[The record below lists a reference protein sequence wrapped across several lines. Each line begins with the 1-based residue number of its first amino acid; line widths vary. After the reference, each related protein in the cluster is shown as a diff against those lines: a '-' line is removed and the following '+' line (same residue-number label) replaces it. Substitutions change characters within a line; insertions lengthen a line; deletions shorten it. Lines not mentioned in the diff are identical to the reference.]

1 VNNGLAERKG
11 EYFRREL
18 SVANGNGPL
27 WTNVAVA
34 SAGVTNGGGIIVPDD
49 RQTLVYD
56 LDGNLAFDG
65 TWSYEWDG
73 ENRLKVMTMTNV
85 ATIPNP
91 QRKRLE
97 FGYDHMN
104 RRISKVVK
112 TWNGSSF
119 TSPVTNLFVYDGWNL
134 LAELNTLHSSLCT
147 YLWGQDLSG
156 TMDGAGGV
164 GGLLMVARHG
174 SPSTNCF
181 VAFDGN
187 GNVTALLNAVS
198 GAVEA
203 RYEYNPYGEILRTTG
218 PLASNNTFRWSTK
231 FWDEES
237 GLVYYGYRYYSP
249 GLGRWVN
256 RDPFAEKGGNNLYGF
271 CYNRP
276 GDFVDTLGDT
286 SGGWDGNG
294 FHIHIDKEYSYGV
307 IPVGDHYEIVVNQT
321 HPGQYNEAKAQ
332 AHFQELMSSPE
343 GVKRFQSMWGTMHV
357 PGQGGYGS
365 AWRMLPNMRNMMR
378 AGGRNAWRALKKA
391 GKVAGGV
398 IVIATA
404 VSSSSYAAEIAESY
418 GRHMKNGEL
427 AYAELDAVDLAL
439 TIMDATGNYY
449 MGYLAL
455 DILLP

>member
-1 VNNGLAERKG
+1 
-11 EYFRREL
+11 
-18 SVANGNGPL
+18 
-27 WTNVAVA
+27 VAVA
-34 SAGVTNGGGIIVPDD
+34 SAGVTNGGGLIVPDD

-119 TSPVTNLFVYDGWNL
+119 TSPVTNLFVYDGWT
-134 LAELNTLHSSLCT
+134 ELNTLHSSLCT

-164 GGLLMVARHG
+164 GGLLMVARQA

-187 GNVTALLNAVS
+187 GNVTALVNAVS

-203 RYEYNPYGEILRTTG
+203 RYEYSPYGEILRATG
-218 PLASNNTFRWSTK
+218 PLAAANPFRWSTK

-249 GLGRWVN
+249 ELGRWIG
-256 RDPFAEKGGNNLYGF
+256 RDPVEEGACLNLYVFANNLPTTEVDADGRWNGKAIFIAFMISITKLTGGNITSATLWLERKTRLEQTYKELNRSASTGRRRGKSGGSGLGTGVAAYLGLVSMEAMYRAMAAAGNLEFGLSSDDRTQQHLQSFFHQLEKGET
-271 CYNRP
+271 
-276 GDFVDTLGDT
+276 V
-286 SGGWDGNG
+286 W
-294 FHIHIDKEYSYGV
+294 
-307 IPVGDHYEIVVNQT
+307 
-321 HPGQYNEAKAQ
+321 
-332 AHFQELMSSPE
+332 
-343 GVKRFQSMWGTMHV
+343 
-357 PGQGGYGS
+357 
-365 AWRMLPNMRNMMR
+365 
-378 AGGRNAWRALKKA
+378 
-391 GKVAGGV
+391 
-398 IVIATA
+398 
-404 VSSSSYAAEIAESY
+404 
-418 GRHMKNGEL
+418 
-427 AYAELDAVDLAL
+427 AELDALVAAAEMTGGEASAAL
-439 TIMDATGNYY
+439 TAWTTFSTAGDAFVEFGD
-449 MGYLAL
+449 GL
-455 DILLP
+455 

>member
-1 VNNGLAERKG
+1 MASGVFSAGYGYLGDSDLLRTTTCKSNSTPILTTTRSWDYGMRLGAILNEVGVVNVSSHSYDYDTANRRTGARLQDGSFWVYDYNHRDELTGARRYWYDLMPVAGQQFGFDYDNIGNRKTAQFGGDGSGLNLRGIGYAVNSLNQCTTITNLGYANILGAALATNGVWVNHGLAERKG
-11 EYFRREL
+11 EYFRKEL

-34 SAGVTNGGGIIVPDD
+34 SAGMTNGGGIIVPDD

-56 LDGNLAFDG
+56 LDGNLTFDG

-73 ENRLKVMTMTNV
+73 ENRLKAMSMTDV

-97 FGYDHMN
+97 FGYDHMS

-134 LAELNTLHSSLCT
+134 LAVLTSDLGLLTSFT
-147 YLWGQDLSG
+147 WGQELSG

-164 GGLLMVARHG
+164 GGLLMVVRHS
-174 SPSTNCF
+174 SPSTHCF

-203 RYEYNPYGEILRTTG
+203 RYEYSPYGEILRTTG
-218 PLASNNTFRWSTK
+218 PLASNNPFRCSTK

-249 GLGRWVN
+249 WLGRWVN
-256 RDPFAEKGGNNLYGF
+256 RDPIEEGGGSNLSGF
-271 CYNRP
+271 CQNS
-276 GDFVDTLGDT
+276 L
-286 SGGWDGNG
+286 
-294 FHIHIDKEYSYGV
+294 
-307 IPVGDHYEIVVNQT
+307 
-321 HPGQYNEAKAQ
+321 
-332 AHFQELMSSPE
+332 
-343 GVKRFQSMWGTMHV
+343 
-357 PGQGGYGS
+357 
-365 AWRMLPNMRNMMR
+365 
-378 AGGRNAWRALKKA
+378 
-391 GKVAGGV
+391 
-398 IVIATA
+398 
-404 VSSSSYAAEIAESY
+404 
-418 GRHMKNGEL
+418 
-427 AYAELDAVDLAL
+427 
-439 TIMDATGNYY
+439 
-449 MGYLAL
+449 
-455 DILLP
+455 